1 MIGHVIFDVLRRTA
15 TGDEAR
21 PVRPWEDYG
30 LYLVEYDAPRPEPK
44 IYRVDIEGRSGTID
58 MTEWAGDVF
67 YNDRTVT
74 VRLRDMLGRA
84 DDICNA
90 LLGRRC
96 RVQFDVDDPDYYYE
110 GRCEAIKDTTR
121 RHVTDLT
128 LTLTC
133 HPFKHPVTAPR
144 EESSGLP
151 PSGVDAFTISA
162 GESATVTLYQDKSFA
177 SVDVSGL
184 ETGETATLTINGTD
198 YEIENNG
205 DQEGEFRL
213 IQGAN
218 SIALTSDAN
227 DSEAEATLIYTNR
240 VV

>member
-1 MIGHVIFDVLRRTA
+1 MIGHVVFETLRRTTA
-15 TGDEAR
+15 GDEATLI
-21 PVRPWEDYG
+21 RPWEDYG
-30 LYLVEYDAPRPEPK
+30 IFLVNYDAPPPEPK
-44 IYRVDIEGRSGTID
+44 IYRVDIEGRSGSLD

-74 VRLRDMLGRA
+74 VKLRDMLSRKSE
-84 DDICNA
+84 IMNA

-96 RVQFDVDDPDYYYE
+96 RVQFDVDDPEYYYE
-110 GRCEAIKDTTR
+110 GRCESIKEQTR
-121 RHVTDLT
+121 RHVSDMT
-128 LTLTC
+128 LTFVC
-133 HPFKHPVTAPR
+133 HPFKHKSNAPHV
-144 EESSGLP
+144 ESSGLP
-151 PSGVDAFTISA
+151 PSGVDALTIST
-162 GESATVTLYQDKSFA
+162 GESATVTLYQDKSYA

-198 YEIENNG
+198 YAIDNNG

-227 DSEAEATLIYTNR
+227 ESEAEATLVYTNR